1 MDKTKEV
8 KCLECEGKGYINLS
22 CSYDDMHSKV
32 DCTKCLGS
40 GFITAKVICS
50 KKDWI
55 RMDREEAAR
64 KECELNKDRPLF
76 DTELKINLFRIGGFK
91 NES

>member
-22 CSYDDMHSKV
+22 SSYDDMHSKV

-50 KKDWI
+50 KENWI

-64 KECELNKDRPLF
+64 KECELNKKKKLF

-91 NES
+91 NE

>member
-50 KKDWI
+50 KEDWI

-64 KECELNKDRPLF
+64 KECKLNKKKPFTRFQWQLIS
-76 DTELKINLFRIGGFK
+76 LGFK
-91 NES
+91 GVNR